1 MLPIDI
7 YLFRRDLAAKKPK
20 TLVLYFSMFDF
31 GYPPPLGVFIKSPM
45 PAGDFFASGLLI
57 YGGLLPGPHEI
68 SALSFFLVTF
78 FSALFP
84 ELRYAFIFKGFVSKM
99 INYNYELKQF
109 GGKDPGMAPQPSLLD
124 FQLGRLNSMTG
135 SAIRF
140 NLKTVE
146 KIISYFEHKGVRVV
160 ILQGQY
166 NPLAYTEKN
175 LALDAQVR
183 EALINLAAQHSNCV
197 YVPREKLYN
206 FSVNE
211 YWDGYHVKPEAA
223 QKFLKAWEIL

>member
-1 MLPIDI
+1 
-7 YLFRRDLAAKKPK
+7 
-20 TLVLYFSMFDF
+20 
-31 GYPPPLGVFIKSPM
+31 
-45 PAGDFFASGLLI
+45 
-57 YGGLLPGPHEI
+57 
-68 SALSFFLVTF
+68 
-78 FSALFP
+78 
-84 ELRYAFIFKGFVSKM
+84 M

-109 GGKDPGMAPQPSLLD
+109 GGKDPGMVPPPSLLD

-146 KIISYFEHKGVRVV
+146 KTISYFEHKGIRVV

-183 EALINLAAQHSNCV
+183 EALINLAAQHPNCV

-223 QKFLKAWEIL
+223 QKFLKAWEILAAGRFLDSWQHRAIEKA